1 MSKTIVGGW
10 VTTLWTGRMP
20 LPEAFW
26 HFGIVYGFIVNLL
39 ASLAALVLFTTDA
52 PNWLAATVYF
62 TPVPYNLLV
71 LVGVW
76 RGAARWTGEGRWA
89 DLARLVIT
97 LWVIAATL
105 L

>member
-1 MSKTIVGGW
+1 MSNAIVTGW
-10 VTTLWTGRMP
+10 ITTLWSGRKP

-26 HFGIVYGFIVNLL
+26 HFGIVTGFIVNLI

-52 PNWLAATVYF
+52 PDWLAATIHF
-62 TPVPYNLLV
+62 APVPYNLLV

-76 RGAARWTGEGRWA
+76 RSAARWRGEGRWA

-97 LWVIAATL
+97 LWVIAATMV
-105 L
+105 